1 MEDAKWERWSALG
14 GIVFVVL
21 ILVAGFMPGT
31 PPKTG
36 DSAAKIANFVT
47 DKGDELRW
55 AGFIGALAVVALF
68 WFLGGVWRVLRRAE
82 GGNPR
87 LTVVALSGAL
97 FASVM
102 ATIGGIGLGVLG
114 ITGVAGTGGPNT
126 TRFVYIF
133 STNLAV
139 ATAFGLAIFVASFSA
154 VILRSGFMPKALGW
168 IGAVIAL
175 VALASGGIVASTRD
189 VFFDLSFAA
198 FAAFSLWL
206 LIVSV
211 LMLRGA
217 GSEPPAVSAT

>member
-1 MEDAKWERWSALG
+1 VDDAKWERWSALG

-21 ILVAGFMPGT
+21 LLVAGFLPGS

-36 DSAAKIANFVT
+36 DSAAKIADFVT

-55 AGFIGALAVVALF
+55 AGYIGALAGVAFF

-87 LTVVALSGAL
+87 LTVVAVSGAL

-102 ATIGGIGLGVLG
+102 AAIGGFGLGVLG
-114 ITGVAGTGGPNT
+114 ITGVAGAGGANT
-126 TRFVYIF
+126 TRFVYIY

-139 ATAFGLAIFVASFSA
+139 ATVFGMAVFVAAFSI

-175 VALASGGIVASTRD
+175 AALASGGIVASTRD
-189 VFFDLSFAA
+189 LFFGLSFGVFF
-198 FAAFSLWL
+198 AFSLWL
-206 LIVSV
+206 LVVSV
-211 LMLRGA
+211 MMLRGA
-217 GSEPPAVSAT
+217 GSEARAVSAT